1 MVTSTAARAATDE
14 RDAAFIPTVLMLTRR
29 NVVRMTRMPSIF
41 IPTLVM
47 PLFFIITFT
56 GSFGGISRVEGY
68 PTDEFINW
76 VAAFSLLQGASFS
89 GTGAAGALANDMEN
103 GFLDRLMVSPIRR
116 ESVLVAPLLYSLLR
130 SIPPLTIVLIASFVI
145 GADMPGGVL
154 GFVMVFVGR
163 MGSALVLGAFGLY
176 VVLRTGSFKA
186 MNLVQMVAFM
196 LMFPSIGQVPMALL
210 DGWMHAVAR
219 VNPVTNLLR
228 LTRQGFLGDVT
239 WAQTWPG
246 LLVLVIGFSIFGTL
260 ARVEL
265 LKRVP

>member
-1 MVTSTAARAATDE
+1 MATTVVTPAVHE
-14 RDAAFIPTVLMLTRR
+14 RDAAFFPTIVMLTWR
-29 NVVRMTRMPSIF
+29 NIVRMARQPAIVM
-41 IPTLVM
+41 PTLIM

-76 VAAFSLLQGASFS
+76 VAAFSVLQGASFA
-89 GTGAAGALANDMEN
+89 GTGAAGALANDFET

-116 ESVLVAPLLYSLLR
+116 ESVLVAPLLYSVTR
-130 SIPPLTIVLIASFVI
+130 SVPPLLIVLAASFVI

-154 GFVMVFVGR
+154 GFVMVFIGAT
-163 MGSALVLGAFGLY
+163 GGALVLGAFGMF
-176 VVLRTGSFKA
+176 VVLRTGNFKA
-186 MNLVQMVAFM
+186 MNLVQMAAFM

-246 LLVLVIGFSIFGTL
+246 LLVIAIGFAVFMTL
-260 ARVEL
+260 ARSEL

>member
-1 MVTSTAARAATDE
+1 MALTVAAPPTRP
-14 RDAAFIPTVLMLTRR
+14 RDAAFIPTVVMLTRR
-29 NVVRMTRMPSIF
+29 NIVRMARQPAILM
-41 IPTLVM
+41 PTLVM

-56 GSFGGISRVEGY
+56 GSFGGIARVDGY

-76 VAAFSLLQGASFS
+76 VAAFSLLQGASFA
-89 GTGAAGALANDMEN
+89 GTGAAGALANDFDG

-116 ESVLVAPLLYSLLR
+116 ESVLVAPLLYSVIR
-130 SIPPLTIVLIASFVI
+130 SIPPMVIVLSASFVI

-154 GFVMVFVGR
+154 GFVMVFVGA
-163 MGSALVLGAFGLY
+163 MGGALVLGAFGMF
-176 VVLRTGSFKA
+176 VVLRTGNFKA
-186 MNLVQMVAFM
+186 MNLVQMAAFM

-239 WAQTWPG
+239 WSQTWPG
-246 LLVLVIGFSIFGTL
+246 LLVIGIGFAVFMSL
-260 ARVEL
+260 ARREL